1 MKNWIVEV
9 LVSVRDKQL
18 DNDTLIA
25 IADVADEQHEW
36 SVARWGLG
44 DGFWVTTDV
53 EAITVAEAAD
63 KHYQA
68 VAKWVDWL
76 PLDASVASVR
86 ATEIEVFELEADQAT
101 VPELVSSVEAGEI
114 LRVSRQRVRE
124 LLDTRADFPAPLYTL
139 RTGPLWTREAIEAFD
154 KRWVRKAGRPP
165 KPAAT
170 QAGSR
175 TATVTPLAAARRVR
189 TLQRD
194 LRAAEKEAASARRAA
209 AKVRKTQMPAAKRR
223 SKA

>member
-1 MKNWIVEV
+1 MKNWMVEV
-9 LVSVRDKQL
+9 LVSVQDKQL

-44 DGFWVTTDV
+44 NGFWVTTDV
-53 EAITVAEAAD
+53 EAITIAEAAD

-68 VAKWVDWL
+68 VARWADQL
-76 PLDASVASVR
+76 PLNASVASVR

-124 LLDTRADFPAPLYTL
+124 LLDTRSDFPAPLYTL

-165 KPAAT
+165 KSAT
-170 QAGSR
+170 QAASR
-175 TATVTPLAAARRVR
+175 TATVTPIAAARRAMAM
-189 TLQRD
+189 QRH
-194 LRAAEKEAASARRAA
+194 LKAAAQKEAAAARAA